1 MAEYVDGI
9 YASCSICRGWAGSGV
24 AMDAFN
30 IVCLDCAKKIVEALN
45 GVTISADAAES
56 AEEPQEV
63 DETVSEAEHYQICPE
78 CGEVF
83 TNKGKFLAHCRAHK
97 RGAV

>member
-1 MAEYVDGI
+1 MAEVVHGI
-9 YASCSICRGWAGSGV
+9 YASCSICRSWAGSGV

-30 IVCLDCAKKIVEALN
+30 VVCLDCAKKIVEALN
-45 GVTISADAAES
+45 GVTISTDTVES

-63 DETVSEAEHYQICPE
+63 DESVSKTEHYQVCPE

-83 TNKGKFLAHCRAHK
+83 TNKGKFLAHRRAHK